1 MRYKMKKIAII
12 FSLLFISYSYQVLAN
27 NQFVLLNNVMEKFMT
42 DRQSLEKYSILGK
55 IYYYEKS
62 FMHNTDAFFQM
73 S

>member
-1 MRYKMKKIAII
+1 MKKIAII